1 MLGLFELYSY
11 RLIHL
16 KQVKSF
22 CMIIFPISRYTFQR
36 VKFIFFICLISISTF
51 SQAQILKDWHGN
63 WEGTMYIYGK
73 GTLRDSVPVVL
84 TVATINDSTL
94 VWRTEYKSASQPMVK
109 DYKMKLIDLA
119 KGIYGTDEGNGLVL
133 TNYLVDNSLYSVFEV
148 QGILLTATYRLE
160 GDQIVFEV
168 TSGKKDTIEMEGVSN
183 YSVPNLQK
191 VQLKRQFVEGSTGLM
206 AGEPMCFLDGRPIT
220 KTEMD
225 KIDPNT
231 IESVNVLKGEQAIKA
246 YGQAASNGVIL
257 IKLKIAK

>member
-1 MLGLFELYSY
+1 MLSLCELYSR
-11 RLIHL
+11 RLIYL
-16 KQVKSF
+16 YKVKFF
-22 CMIIFPISRYTFQR
+22 CMTILPFSRYTFHSL
-36 VKFIFFICLISISTF
+36 KFIFFIYLISVSTF

-63 WEGTMYIYGK
+63 WEGMMYIYGK
-73 GTLRDSVPVVL
+73 GALRDSVPVLL

-94 VWRTEYKSASQPMVK
+94 VWRTEYKSVSQPMVK

-133 TNYLVDNSLYSVFEV
+133 TNYLVERTLYSVFEV

-191 VQLKRQFVEGSTGLM
+191 VQLKRQSVVGSTGLN
-206 AGEPMCFLDGRPIT
+206 AGEPLCFLDGRPIT

-231 IESVNVLKGEQAIKA
+231 IESINVFKGEQAIKA

>member
-1 MLGLFELYSY
+1 
-11 RLIHL
+11 
-16 KQVKSF
+16 
-22 CMIIFPISRYTFQR
+22 MIILPFSRIW
-36 VKFIFFICLISISTF
+36 VKVLKFIFFICLISVSTF

-63 WEGTMYIYGK
+63 WEGEMYIYGK
-73 GTLRDSVPVVL
+73 GALRDSLPVVL

-94 VWRTEYKSASQPMVK
+94 VWRTEYKSASRPMVK

-133 TNYLVDNSLYSVFEV
+133 TNYLIDKSLYSVFEV

-160 GDQIVFEV
+160 GDQITFEV
-168 TSGKKDTIEMEGVSN
+168 TSGKRDTIEMEGVSN

-191 VQLKRQFVEGSTGLM
+191 VKLKRQPVIGSTELNM
-206 AGEPMCFLDGRPIT
+206 GEPLYFLDGRPIT

-225 KIDPNT
+225 KIDPQT
-231 IESVNVLKGEQAIKA
+231 IDSVNVLKGEQAIKA

-257 IKLKIAK
+257 IKLKVAK